1 MRYRIIQETQYDE
14 FGAVDYVH
22 YLIQYQKK
30 NFFGRLVWRYVEY
43 KVSDYDSYWV
53 RTQFKTMESA
63 QDYVEKVLIKGG
75 AVRGKIK
82 QIVKEGALSI

>member
-14 FGAVDYVH
+14 FGAGIKVC

-30 NFFGRLVWRYVEY
+30 NLFGRLVWRYVEY
-43 KVSDYDSYWV
+43 KVVDYSTYWV
-53 RTQFKTMESA
+53 NTEFKTMDSA
-63 QDYVEKVLIKGG
+63 QEYVEKVLIKGG
-75 AVRGKIK
+75 AVRGRVK